1 MLYGGKI
8 IIYIFMAKKK
18 KKKKKKR
25 AKFQYVFLSVIVCDT
40 LYNMNNNYELK
51 NHR

>member
-1 MLYGGKI
+1 MLYGGKV
-8 IIYIFMAKKK
+8 IIYIFMAKK

>member
-1 MLYGGKI
+1 MVVKLL
-8 IIYIFMAKKK
+8 YIFSWQKKKK

-25 AKFQYVFLSVIVCDT
+25 AKFQDVFLSVIVCDT
-40 LYNMNNNYELK
+40 LYNINNNYELK

>member
-1 MLYGGKI
+1 MVVKLL
-8 IIYIFMAKKK
+8 YIFSWQKKK

>member
-8 IIYIFMAKKK
+8 IIYIFMAK

>member
-1 MLYGGKI
+1 MVVKLL
-8 IIYIFMAKKK
+8 YIFSWQKKKKK

>member
-1 MLYGGKI
+1 MVVKLL
-8 IIYIFMAKKK
+8 YIFSWQKKKK

-25 AKFQYVFLSVIVCDT
+25 EKFQYVFLSVIVCDT